1 MTEQKIINV
10 KFVCRQ
16 GAEDLFVSVD
26 NPLKVYARQRSN
38 DKGIVFWCTV
48 NKWIGGYEASCPLR
62 EGITMQVVDERRK
75 VIFRETLQKDEW
87 NGGTSAKKEG
97 LFSDELMDEIARKVE
112 EKYGLKTYEQW
123 KKWLNVFSTKYEYCG
138 YSDNWLFC
146 MNNEQ
151 NSECLGSHDY
161 FGKPIYL
168 YKTKC
173 VHKVCGAKWE
183 VFEIRYSGEDLCL
196 ALCGFRFEEDSGK

>member
-16 GAEDLFVSVD
+16 GAEDLFVSVE
-26 NPLKVYARQRSN
+26 NPRKVYARQRSN

-62 EGITMQVVDERRK
+62 EGITMQVLDGK
-75 VIFRETLQKDEW
+75 MHVIFCETMQDDGDE
-87 NGGTSAKKEG
+87 GTYAKKEG
-97 LFSDELMDEIARKVE
+97 LFSDELMDEIVRKVE
-112 EKYGLKTYEQW
+112 EKYELKTYEKW
-123 KKWLNVFSTKYEYCG
+123 KKWLIKFSTGYGHRG

-146 MNNEQ
+146 MSEEQ
-151 NSECLGSHDY
+151 NRECLGSHDY
-161 FGKPIYL
+161 FGKPICL

-173 VHKVCGAKWE
+173 IHKVCGAKFE

-196 ALCGFRFEEDSGK
+196 ALCGFRFEEDFGK